1 MEKIEISIWLNSYKI
16 DNMPKI
22 WRQRENYT
30 VISPTTIIIC
40 LKQRKISVKPTLGRR
55 HFCAFYV
62 KILIFL
68 YIA

>member
-1 MEKIEISIWLNSYKI
+1 
-16 DNMPKI
+16 MPKI